1 MECMCGF
8 VFPERPS
15 EPVNFS
21 VTSEGDTSLKLSWS
35 KPDGKIDYYSV
46 GISLH
51 LLYKAHYSHIRSY
64 TMSSIMCGG
73 SFVLHACRFTT
84 AMVRQP

>member
-8 VFPERPS
+8 VFLERPS

-51 LLYKAHYSHIRSY
+51 LLYKAHHSHIAIQCHLICVVGHLFC
-64 TMSSIMCGG
+64 MH
-73 SFVLHACRFTT
+73 VDLL
-84 AMVRQP
+84 QQW